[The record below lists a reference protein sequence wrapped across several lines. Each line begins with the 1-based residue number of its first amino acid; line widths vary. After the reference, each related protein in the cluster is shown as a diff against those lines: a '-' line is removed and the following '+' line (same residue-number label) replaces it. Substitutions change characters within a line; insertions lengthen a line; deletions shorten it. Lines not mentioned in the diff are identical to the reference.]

1 MGSQLAPRR
10 MLVRCVLIFG
20 KAGRTMG
27 QSIEQMRERIEEL
40 EAELAYSNGVISTLT
55 EHEAVFPLHWN
66 LGLTETRILAAM
78 AQKGGTASMEAIITA
93 VYWMRDEPDRPEE
106 VIKVTVARMRR
117 KLQSYAIEIKA
128 VTGVGYGID
137 RRTALRLKAVLAGE
151 GDPLENRQ
159 APPQEKNRKALTLPD
174 AAIIRYAKTGEAR

>member
-1 MGSQLAPRR
+1 MSETIA
-10 MLVRCVLIFG
+10 
-20 KAGRTMG
+20 
-27 QSIEQMRERIEEL
+27 EMRERIEEL

-55 EHEAVFPLHWN
+55 EHELVFPLHWN

-117 KLQSYAIEIKA
+117 KLVSHAIEIKA

-151 GDPLENRQ
+151 GDPLERRK
-159 APPQEKNRKALTLPD
+159 PCRKKKEKPTVLPELPLFD
-174 AAIIRYAKTGEAR
+174 REKRDDVAA

>member
-1 MGSQLAPRR
+1 MGE
-10 MLVRCVLIFG
+10 
-20 KAGRTMG
+20 
-27 QSIEQMRERIEEL
+27 SIAQMHERIEEL
-40 EAELAYSNGVISTLT
+40 EAELAYSHGVIRALT

-106 VIKVTVARMRR
+106 VVKVTVAKMRR
-117 KLQSYAIEIKA
+117 KLASYAIEITA

-151 GDPLENRQ
+151 GDPLERRKSCRKPKKRTSDDR
-159 APPQEKNRKALTLPD
+159 APELPLFEDQKKEKKRVI
-174 AAIIRYAKTGEAR
+174 AA

>member
-1 MGSQLAPRR
+1 MVQNIA
-10 MLVRCVLIFG
+10 
-20 KAGRTMG
+20 
-27 QSIEQMRERIEEL
+27 EMRERIEEL

-55 EHEAVFPLHWN
+55 EHETVFPLHWN

-117 KLQSYAIEIKA
+117 KLWSYAIKITA

-151 GDPLENRQ
+151 GDPLERRKLCRRKKQ
-159 APPQEKNRKALTLPD
+159 KTADLPELPLFDREKRND
-174 AAIIRYAKTGEAR
+174 VAA

>member
-1 MGSQLAPRR
+1 M
-10 MLVRCVLIFG
+10 
-20 KAGRTMG
+20 T
-27 QSIEQMRERIEEL
+27 QSGAKHLSERNGGETIAQMRERIEEL
-40 EAELAYSNGVISTLT
+40 EAELAYSNGVIRALT

-93 VYWMRDEPDRPEE
+93 VYCMRDEPERPEE

-117 KLQSYAIEIKA
+117 KLVSYAIEIKA

-137 RRTALRLKAVLAGE
+137 RRTSLRLKAVLAGE
-151 GDPLENRQ
+151 GDPIEKLKPLRRKKQKTAALSELPLFEVQ
-159 APPQEKNRKALTLPD
+159 KQEKRD
-174 AAIIRYAKTGEAR
+174 DVAA

>member
-1 MGSQLAPRR
+1 MAPRR
-10 MLVRCVLIFG
+10 MLVSCVLNRS

-27 QSIEQMRERIEEL
+27 ENIAQMRERIEEL

-137 RRTALRLKAVLAGE
+137 RRTSLRLKAVLAGE
-151 GDPLENRQ
+151 GDPLENSKPRSRKKRKAVALPELPLFDMQ
-159 APPQEKNRKALTLPD
+159 KQEKRD
-174 AAIIRYAKTGEAR
+174 DVAA

>member
-1 MGSQLAPRR
+1 
-10 MLVRCVLIFG
+10 MLVSCVLNED

-27 QSIEQMRERIEEL
+27 ESIAQMRERIEEL

-106 VIKVTVARMRR
+106 VVKVTVAKMRR
-117 KLQSYAIEIKA
+117 KLVSYAIEITA

-151 GDPLENRQ
+151 GDPLERRKPRRKPKKRTSDDR
-159 APPQEKNRKALTLPD
+159 APEFPLFEDQKQEKKRVI
-174 AAIIRYAKTGEAR
+174 AA